1 MGFFA
6 VDAVGVFAG
15 VVPLGAFVAGVCAEP
30 ACGEVCG
37 LAAGV
42 CGEFVAGGCCA
53 RVIPSGKIPAAKRVR
68 AIVSGFFMPLLSHCS
83 DRSANR
89 LFPGRADSVKTN
101 QVVFLCEFP
110 GAGTCI
116 PLWLPYLRVLNVGR
130 LA

>member
-30 ACGEVCG
+30 VCGEVCG

-42 CGEFVAGGCCA
+42 CGEFVAGVCCA
-53 RVIPSGKIPAAKRVR
+53 RAIPRGKIPAAKRVR
-68 AIVSGFFMPLLSHCS
+68 AIVSGFFMPPLSHCS

-89 LFPGRADSVKTN
+89 LFPGRADSVKTR
-101 QVVFLCEFP
+101 QVVFFANSQVPGYGFP
-110 GAGTCI
+110 S
-116 PLWLPYLRVLNVGR
+116 LLPYLPW
-130 LA
+130 